1 MFFKIRM
8 AFSLWTMQM
17 KGLLHNQVIDLDPH
31 EYCIGAVFV
40 IAIGFVLL
48 NGRK

>member
-1 MFFKIRM
+1 MLASIKHSVTQWAMEVNGIIR
-8 AFSLWTMQM
+8 SEL
-17 KGLLHNQVIDLDPH
+17 VDLDPH

-48 NGRK
+48 KR